1 MRQEKGV
8 GVMSLDALEQEE
20 QDRIQYEMQL
30 AGQGGKK
37 SKVWPASDQ
46 GRGESTKR
54 GGSVKV
60 ESSANYRLTLRDVH
74 S

>member
-1 MRQEKGV
+1 MT
-8 GVMSLDALEQEE
+8 LDALEQEE

-37 SKVWPASDQ
+37 SKVWPSSDQ
-46 GRGESTKR
+46 GRNENERT

-60 ESSANYRLTLRDVH
+60 VSSENYRLTLRKVR

>member
-1 MRQEKGV
+1 
-8 GVMSLDALEQEE
+8 MSLEDLEQEE

-37 SKVWPASDQ
+37 SKVWPSSDQ
-46 GRGESTKR
+46 GRPENTRR
-54 GGSVKV
+54 GGSLKV
-60 ESSANYRLTLRDVH
+60 ESSENYRLTLRDVG

>member
-1 MRQEKGV
+1 
-8 GVMSLDALEQEE
+8 MSLEALEQEE

-37 SKVWPASDQ
+37 SKVWPSSDQ
-46 GRGESTKR
+46 GRAESTRR

-60 ESSANYRLTLRDVH
+60 ESSENYRLTLRDVRT
-74 S
+74 